1 MSQPQIEINRKS
13 VTASEAKQFVLQE
26 IASSGFAL
34 LAMTHK
40 DYMTEEL
47 DFEGY
52 TCPVPI
58 QPRDTVV
65 LGHGSGGKLSHD
77 LVSRLFLPDLGKAAP
92 RALDDSAVL
101 TIGGERLALTTDSHV
116 VSPLFFP
123 GGDIGRLSVCGTV
136 NDLAMVGAQPMALTC
151 GFVIEEGL
159 DFATLQRVV
168 QSMRDAAAEAGVY
181 IAAGDTKVVQKGGA
195 DKLFINTSGVGRVPP
210 GVNVS
215 GANARPGDV
224 VIVSG
229 TLGDHGIAV
238 LSAREGLGFETDL
251 VSDVAPL
258 NRLVDAMLAAGD
270 VHVLRD
276 PTRGGLATTLNEI
289 AAQSGVTIELREEA
303 LSVRP
308 QVRAACEMLG
318 FDPLFVA
325 NEGKLVAIV
334 PEAHAD
340 SVLAAMKR
348 TRYGEEAA
356 VIGRVTGTVPKVQMK
371 TAIGGTRL
379 IDMLPGEML
388 PRIC

>member
-1 MSQPQIEINRKS
+1 MS
-13 VTASEAKQFVLQE
+13 
-26 IASSGFAL
+26 
-34 LAMTHK
+34 
-40 DYMTEEL
+40 DDL

-52 TCPVPI
+52 TCPVPLSPKGTI
-58 QPRDTVV
+58 L

-77 LVSRLFLPDLGKAAP
+77 LLKRLFLPELGKAAP

-101 TIGGERLALTTDSHV
+101 TIGGEKLALTTDSHV
-116 VSPLFFP
+116 VAPLFFP
-123 GGDIGRLSVCGTV
+123 GGDIGRLAVCGTV
-136 NDLAMVGAQPMALTC
+136 NDLAMSGAIPVALTC

-159 DFATLQRVV
+159 SFDVLQRVV

-195 DKLFINTSGVGRVPP
+195 DKLFVNTSGVGRIPA
-210 GVNVS
+210 GVDIS
-215 GANARPGDV
+215 GANAKPGDA

-251 VSDVAPL
+251 ISDVAPL
-258 NRLVDAMLAAGD
+258 NHLVKAMLDAGE

-289 AAQSGVTIELREEA
+289 AEQSEVIIELNEQ
-303 LSVRP
+303 SIPVKP

-318 FDPLFVA
+318 FDPLYVA
-325 NEGKLVAIV
+325 SEGKLVAFVKAEDAGKI
-334 PEAHAD
+334 
-340 SVLAAMKR
+340 LAAMKLA
-348 TRYGEEAA
+348 RYGEDSTIIGS
-356 VIGRVTGTVPKVQMK
+356 VIASGEPKVRLK

-379 IDMLPGEML
+379 VDMLPGEML

>member
-1 MSQPQIEINRKS
+1 
-13 VTASEAKQFVLQE
+13 
-26 IASSGFAL
+26 
-34 LAMTHK
+34 
-40 DYMTEEL
+40 MTEDF

-58 QPRDTVV
+58 RPRDTVV

-101 TIGGERLALTTDSHV
+101 TVGGERIALTTDSHV

-123 GGDIGRLSVCGTV
+123 GGDIGRLAVCGTV
-136 NDLAMVGAQPMALTC
+136 NDLAMVGARPIALTC

-159 DFATLQRVV
+159 DFETLQRVV
-168 QSMRDAAAEAGVY
+168 QSMRAAAAEAGVY

-195 DKLFINTSGVGRVPP
+195 DKLFINTSGIGRVPP

-215 GANARPGDV
+215 GANAQVGDV
-224 VIVSG
+224 LLISG

-251 VSDVAPL
+251 LSDVAPL
-258 NRLVDAMLAAGD
+258 NHLVDAMLAAGEI
-270 VHVLRD
+270 HVLRD

-289 AAQSGVTIELREEA
+289 ATQSGVTITLQESA
-303 LSVRP
+303 LPVRP
-308 QVRAACEMLG
+308 QVRGACEMLG

-325 NEGKLVAIV
+325 NEGKLVAFV
-334 PEAHAD
+334 PEADAD
-340 SVLAAMKR
+340 RILSAMKNA
-348 TRYGEEAA
+348 RYGESAT
-356 VIGRVTGTVPKVQMK
+356 VIGRVTGTTPKVQVK